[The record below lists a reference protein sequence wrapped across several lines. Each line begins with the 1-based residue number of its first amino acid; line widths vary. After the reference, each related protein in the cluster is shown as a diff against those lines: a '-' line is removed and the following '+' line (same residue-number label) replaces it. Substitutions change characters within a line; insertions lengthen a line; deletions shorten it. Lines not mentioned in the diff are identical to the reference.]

1 MTDLSRVCIA
11 SLLAPSELVSLG
23 SPSLDLY
30 LDALQ
35 LVYEQLGALQLL
47 PVVKTQLMQMLM
59 QSLTH
64 GIMGAIL
71 QDAKRCEEMRSNEG
85 VGGTASTPV
94 AAPAPTP
101 ASKSSKS
108 PKSTA
113 QQPLPSAAVA
123 SSSSP
128 GATSLISRCVDVGM
142 KVSMVHA
149 AVEDWSQRLTAFA
162 HPFVQATRLAIAPL
176 KELALFCLI
185 DDKRALLA
193 SMADLQMV
201 APCMPRA
208 LLLALVQAYNADPA
222 NKADRVSSR
231 VVKQLSKAVDKE
243 HADAAAALGE
253 AMQHA
258 DAGAGTAAG
267 GREALTV
274 SVSPP
279 ATPAHAD
286 AGAGS
291 ISLSSSSWS
300 AAIHAP
306 FPLSVDLGAQLGKF
320 VLSAVTLP
328 AQITAQPA
336 FAFLLTDQPNLVL

>member
-1 MTDLSRVCIA
+1 MCIA

-71 QDAKRCEEMRSNEG
+71 QDAKRCEEMRTN
-85 VGGTASTPV
+85 GGGAGAVPPTPV

-123 SSSSP
+123 SSSSS
-128 GATSLISRCVDVGM
+128 AASTSLISRCVDVGM

-258 DAGAGTAAG
+258 DAGAGAG
-267 GREALTV
+267 GRGALTV